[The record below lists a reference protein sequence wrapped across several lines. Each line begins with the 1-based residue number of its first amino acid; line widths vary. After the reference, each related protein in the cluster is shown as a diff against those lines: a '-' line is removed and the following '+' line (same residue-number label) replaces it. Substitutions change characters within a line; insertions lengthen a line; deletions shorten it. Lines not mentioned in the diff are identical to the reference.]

1 MIRYCPTNGPLDD
14 THPAHRCGNRIG
26 PDRQETKPPLK
37 TTTGS
42 DTEKLTCDPLRNCGS
57 ASSKHLQNTK
67 ATGWASIQS
76 ALLGRES
83 DMTRVR
89 IDLFLSLDG
98 YAATAEPTPESPM
111 GEGSYVTARSSIS
124 IGRE

>member
-1 MIRYCPTNGPLDD
+1 
-14 THPAHRCGNRIG
+14 
-26 PDRQETKPPLK
+26 
-37 TTTGS
+37 
-42 DTEKLTCDPLRNCGS
+42 
-57 ASSKHLQNTK
+57 
-67 ATGWASIQS
+67 
-76 ALLGRES
+76 
-83 DMTRVR
+83 MTRVR